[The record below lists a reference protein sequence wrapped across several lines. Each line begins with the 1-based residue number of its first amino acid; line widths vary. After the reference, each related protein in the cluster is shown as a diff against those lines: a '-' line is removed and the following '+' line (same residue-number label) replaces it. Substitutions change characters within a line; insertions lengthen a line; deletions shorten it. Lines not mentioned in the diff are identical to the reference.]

1 MQEHLEDL
9 YFADCL
15 NLFFQTIP
23 RDEKFDPADI
33 LHTVFARVPTGTISA
48 EKKQE
53 LEKYCLEAIPHSL
66 ADDKIITGAHGMVSL
81 TEEGK
86 DIWDKINTD

>member
-1 MQEHLEDL
+1 MHEHIEDL

-23 RDEKFDPADI
+23 RDEKFDPAEI
-33 LHTVFARVPTGTISA
+33 LNIVFLKMQAGALSA

-66 ADDKIITGAHGMVSL
+66 ADDKIITAPHGLAAL

-86 DIWDKINTD
+86 DIWDSVNKV

>member
-1 MQEHLEDL
+1 MDEHIEDL

-15 NLFFQTIP
+15 NLFFQSIP
-23 RDEKFDPADI
+23 RDAAFDPADI
-33 LHTVFARVPTGTISA
+33 LKTVFLKVPVGSLSD

-66 ADDKIITGAHGMVSL
+66 ADDKIITAAHGTASL

-86 DIWDKINTD
+86 DIWDSANKN